1 MLTPARRRGIELLDD
16 ASVADDVRARA
27 LADVARANRWLGGT
41 RALRLAL
48 DDALRSR
55 SNAGR
60 ELVLLDVGTGAGDL
74 ARLAR
79 ERARRAGIRLRVI
92 GVDLVPS
99 LARAARDAGALH
111 DGVAAD
117 VQRLPFADGAVDVAL
132 CSQLLHHFEEAD
144 ARRVVAELARVART
158 VVVSDLRRSWIAAA
172 GFWLVSWPLRFHP
185 ITRHDGVVSVLRG
198 FTASELRAIVRDAS
212 GRTPSVRRRL
222 GWRLTAIWES

>member
-27 LADVARANRWLGGT
+27 IADVARANRWLGGT

-48 DDALRSR
+48 DEVLRARARAS
-55 SNAGR
+55 R

-79 ERARRAGIRLRVI
+79 ERARRASIPLRVV

-111 DGVAAD
+111 HGVAAD
-117 VQRLPFADGAVDVAL
+117 VQRLPFADGAVDVAI

-144 ARRVVAELARVART
+144 ARRVVAELSRVART

-198 FTASELRAIVRDAS
+198 FTVGELRGIVRGAS
-212 GRTPSVRRRL
+212 GRAPSVRRRL
-222 GWRLTAIWES
+222 GWRVLAVWDA